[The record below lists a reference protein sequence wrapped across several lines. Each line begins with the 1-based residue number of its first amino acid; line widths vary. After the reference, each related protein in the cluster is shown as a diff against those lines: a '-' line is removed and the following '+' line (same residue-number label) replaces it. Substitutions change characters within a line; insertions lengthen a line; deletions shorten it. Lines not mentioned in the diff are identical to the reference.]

1 MTTDTALSRREAT
14 LRSAATIGLTGIA
27 LVQATE
33 MPPLLVQGRQLAVLS
48 LVATAF
54 CVWLGWKL
62 VSAPTTKAAAPVWR
76 VVAATA
82 ALVLAGWTALH
93 AFGIPGLSSDR
104 GDWGSI
110 PGLVSAALATAC
122 LVLAAVAA
130 RPSRSTV
137 RALAAGMAVAL
148 ALTPPAAVAL
158 VALGP
163 GAQGGES
170 VLASGG
176 HIHSHGSPESAIIFQ
191 PLPGG
196 HGGHYVYK
204 AKAIPHQTTLTFG
217 LIVSAAFVFTY
228 GSVVYLRRRTASAES
243 LGLAGID
250 GRLA

>member
-1 MTTDTALSRREAT
+1 MNTETALSRREAT
-14 LRSAATIGLTGIA
+14 LRSAATMCLTGIA

-33 MPPLLVQGRQLAVLS
+33 MPPLLAQGRQLAVLS
-48 LVATAF
+48 LGAAGL
-54 CVWLGWKL
+54 CVGLGWKL
-62 VSAPTTKAAAPVWR
+62 ASAPADAAVRVWR

-93 AFGIPGLSSDR
+93 AFGIPGLAADR
-104 GDWGSI
+104 GDWGSVA
-110 PGLVSAALATAC
+110 GLACAVLAVAC
-122 LVLAAVAA
+122 LAISIVAT
-130 RPSRSTV
+130 RPSRAAV
-137 RALAAGMAVAL
+137 RGIATALAVAL
-148 ALTPPAAVAL
+148 ALTPPAAVLL

-163 GAQGGES
+163 GAAGGEA

-196 HGGHYVYK
+196 KGGHYVYK
-204 AKAIPHQTTLTFG
+204 AKAIPHQTTFTFG

-228 GSVVYLRRRTASAES
+228 GAVVYLRRRTAQAES
-243 LGLAGID
+243 LGLGVID

>member
-1 MTTDTALSRREAT
+1 VQTETALSRREAT

-33 MPPLLVQGRQLAVLS
+33 LPPLLAQGRQLAVLS
-48 LVATAF
+48 LAATGL
-54 CVWLGWKL
+54 CVWLAWRL
-62 VSAPTTKAAAPVWR
+62 ASASAEAAVRVWR

-82 ALVLAGWTALH
+82 AVVVAGWAALH
-93 AFGIPGLSSDR
+93 AFGMPGLASDR

-110 PGLVSAALATAC
+110 AGVACAVLATAC
-122 LVLAAVAA
+122 LVVSIVAMRPTRAAV
-130 RPSRSTV
+130 RGV
-137 RALAAGMAVAL
+137 AAGLAVAL
-148 ALTPPAAVAL
+148 ALTPPVAVVL
-158 VALGP
+158 VGLGP
-163 GAQGGES
+163 GASGGEA

-176 HIHSHGSPESAIIFQ
+176 HIHSHGSPENSIVFQ

-217 LIVSAAFVFTY
+217 LIVTAAFVFTY
-228 GSVVYLRRRTASAES
+228 GAVVYLRRRTAPAEP
-243 LGLAGID
+243 LGLGVID

>member
-1 MTTDTALSRREAT
+1 VTTETALSRREAT
-14 LRSAATIGLTGIA
+14 LRSAATICLTGIA

-48 LVATAF
+48 LAGTGL

-62 VSAPTTKAAAPVWR
+62 AASGADAAVRVWR
-76 VVAATA
+76 LVAATA

-93 AFGIPGLSSDR
+93 AFGIPGLAADR
-104 GDWGSI
+104 GNWGSI
-110 PGLVSAALATAC
+110 PGLVCVVLAATC
-122 LVLAAVAA
+122 LVLAVVAT
-130 RPSRSTV
+130 RPSRAAV
-137 RALAAGMAVAL
+137 RGLAGAMAVAV
-148 ALTPPAAVAL
+148 ALTPPAAVVL

-163 GAQGGES
+163 GAAGGEA

-191 PLPGG
+191 PLRGG
-196 HGGHYVYK
+196 KGGHYVYK
-204 AKAIPHQTTLTFG
+204 AKSIPHQTTLTFG

-228 GSVVYLRRRTASAES
+228 GAVVYLRRRTTEGDS
-243 LGLAGID
+243 LGLTGIE

>member
-1 MTTDTALSRREAT
+1 VQSEITLSRREAT
-14 LRSAATIGLTGIA
+14 LRSAAIICLTGIA

-33 MPPLLVQGRQLAVLS
+33 MPPLLAQGRQLAALS
-48 LVATAF
+48 LAATGLCVAL
-54 CVWLGWKL
+54 VWKL
-62 VSAPTTKAAAPVWR
+62 AASSADAAVRVWR

-82 ALVLAGWTALH
+82 VLVIAGWAALH
-93 AFGIPGLSSDR
+93 ALGMPGLASDR
-104 GDWGSI
+104 GDWGSLAGI
-110 PGLVSAALATAC
+110 ASVVLAAAC
-122 LVLAAVAA
+122 LVISIVAT
-130 RPSRSTV
+130 RPSRAAV
-137 RALAAGMAVAL
+137 RGIATALAVAL
-148 ALTPPAAVAL
+148 ALTPPAAILL

-163 GAQGGES
+163 GAAGGEA

-196 HGGHYVYK
+196 KGGHYVYK

-228 GSVVYLRRRTASAES
+228 GAVVYLRRRSAPAES
-243 LGLAGID
+243 LGLGVID